1 MKYFLTVVIGGLLN
15 ILVLFSRP
23 VYGEGNMSP
32 DIQAIID
39 RGKLVVAMYHKD
51 SPPFYYVDK
60 KGNLSGVD
68 VELIEGFGRLLGVG
82 VEFVR
87 TPSSFDAVVDMI
99 ANKEADLAICK
110 LSITFLRAGRVL
122 FTHPYIELHQGLLI
136 NRLLLAK
143 QLRGRVK
150 EEALRSLTGKVG
162 VIANSSYVGYAK
174 RNFGDMEMVE
184 FPSWKRVVQAVTSGE
199 IIAGYRDEAEIKKII
214 RDEPN
219 SAVKLLT
226 ATLLDAKDP
235 KGIAV
240 SADSTHLR
248 ELLEFYL
255 KSLNLNLTADKVL
268 YEYTSVIST
277 IRRNTL

>member
-1 MKYFLTVVIGGLLN
+1 
-15 ILVLFSRP
+15 
-23 VYGEGNMSP
+23 
-32 DIQAIID
+32 
-39 RGKLVVAMYHKD
+39 
-51 SPPFYYVDK
+51 
-60 KGNLSGVD
+60 
-68 VELIEGFGRLLGVG
+68 
-82 VEFVR
+82 
-87 TPSSFDAVVDMI
+87 MI